1 MMNSNYQFSEEN
13 NPQQSVILSDSEI
26 KQGQTAFINKVYNWM
41 ALALLIT
48 GVTAYFSAQSEALL
62 TLVFSNRLVFYGLLI
77 GEILLVGYLGSNI
90 RKISVSL
97 ATSLFVLYAV
107 LNGVTLS
114 LIMLIYTSGSIASTF
129 FITAGTFG
137 AMSAYGY
144 FTKKDLTSIGNLCI
158 MGLFGIIIA
167 SVVNIFLSNEILYW
181 VVTYA
186 GVLIFVGL
194 TAYDTQKIKRMYRA
208 GLEDSET
215 GQKLALLGSIT
226 LYLDFINL
234 FLFLLRIFGRRK

>member
-62 TLVFSNRLVFYGLLI
+62 SLVFSNRLVFYGLLI